1 MPISKDEA
9 VRIARTYSMSLTD
22 AETLIRMSDTFEE
35 AQHLAIQFGGTD
47 NELADEAYTLARK
60 ARDAE
65 QAVENKAFEAYQVAN
80 SVKPPVAA
88 WRKVEADL
96 RPGMSDVDQARAI
109 SEANASNARG
119 EAEARS
125 AAAQA
130 RAADFYAWK
139 ASLPAPGQPIT
150 GQ

>member
-1 MPISKDEA
+1 MPISKDDA
-9 VRIARTYSMSLTD
+9 VRLARAYSMSLTD

-47 NELADEAYTLARK
+47 NERADEAFKLARE

-65 QAVENKAFEAYQVAN
+65 QAVENKAFDAYQVAN
-80 SVKPPVAA
+80 PKPPVAA

-109 SEANASNARG
+109 SEANAANVRG
-119 EAEARS
+119 EAQARS
-125 AAAQA
+125 AATQQKS
-130 RAADFYAWK
+130 ADYYAWK
-139 ASLPAPGQPIT
+139 ATLPAPGQPIT

>member
-9 VRIARTYSMSLTD
+9 VRLARAYSMSLTD

-35 AQHLAIQFGGTD
+35 AQHLAIGIAGT
-47 NELADEAYTLARK
+47 ADERANEYQQLERK

-80 SVKPPVAA
+80 PKPPVAV
-88 WRKVEADL
+88 WKRVEADL

-109 SEANASNARG
+109 SEANAANARG

-125 AAAQA
+125 AAADE
-130 RAADFYAWK
+130 RAGAFYAWK
-139 ASLPAPGQPIT
+139 ATLPAPGQPIT